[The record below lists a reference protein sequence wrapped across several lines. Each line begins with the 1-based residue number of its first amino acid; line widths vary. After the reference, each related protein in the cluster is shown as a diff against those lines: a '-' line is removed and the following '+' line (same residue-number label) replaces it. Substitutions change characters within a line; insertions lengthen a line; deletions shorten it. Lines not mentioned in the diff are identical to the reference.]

1 MDTLIIPILRIAVHT
16 SQRENLMEEEP
27 GCELFA
33 TNSFKHFPECC
44 LLDSYDEP
52 LYFETID
59 EAAKY
64 LVLT

>member
-1 MDTLIIPILRIAVHT
+1 
-16 SQRENLMEEEP
+16 MEEEP

-33 TNSFKHFPECC
+33 TNSFDHFPKCY